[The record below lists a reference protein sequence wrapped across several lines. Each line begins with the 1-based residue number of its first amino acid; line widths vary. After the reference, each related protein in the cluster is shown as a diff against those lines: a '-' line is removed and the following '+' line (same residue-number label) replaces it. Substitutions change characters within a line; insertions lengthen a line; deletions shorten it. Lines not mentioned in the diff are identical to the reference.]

1 MNLYRLIVSAENAYP
16 NIIGLFLTIY
26 EGDSRTIQRVRVSRV
41 DDVPAPPIA

>member
-26 EGDSRTIQRVRVSRV
+26 EGDSSSGALVQKSVTS
-41 DDVPAPPIA
+41 